1 MYRSSFHGKNVRKT
15 NILAYLLTWVF
26 ILKDSTNVVLAGNRE
41 RSKSQILPR
50 QVNLSMFSKL
60 RQDGNSKAV
69 TKYLLEA
76 VSVEIQLAKDN
87 YVRLDKAFS
96 LIKDLYEERKT
107 KLLKIYIIQYLTTR
121 FEMLICTKMN
131 VLKSDFFFLETKILI
146 VNWWKLYRMK
156 PCFDE
161 TVFYK
166 LFWHAH
172 LY

>member
-1 MYRSSFHGKNVRKT
+1 
-15 NILAYLLTWVF
+15 
-26 ILKDSTNVVLAGNRE
+26 
-41 RSKSQILPR
+41 
-50 QVNLSMFSKL
+50 MFSKL

-146 VNWWKLYRMK
+146 VNW
-156 PCFDE
+156 
-161 TVFYK
+161 
-166 LFWHAH
+166 
-172 LY
+172 